1 LISNANPIV
10 GTKAGDNAA
19 FGVQPQGYGQKT
31 TDNDEQR
38 LETEVNLTGIRQPG
52 QPRRPPI

>member
-10 GTKAGDNAA
+10 GTKVGDNAA

-31 TDNDEQR
+31 TVNDEQR
-38 LETEVNLTGIRQPG
+38 LETEVSLTGIR
-52 QPRRPPI
+52 